1 MFAFSTKRTF
11 LYRSQRSL
19 RLKGSPIHAK
29 VQLKDCMDT
38 VHKIKTEKGVQ
49 NVEIQSTA
57 RPKKT
62 HRARKSTGIKKKY
75 ALPQKSGKSENI
87 NLNMQAKPVFL

>member
-1 MFAFSTKRTF
+1 MA
-11 LYRSQRSL
+11 
-19 RLKGSPIHAK
+19 
-29 VQLKDCMDT
+29 T

-49 NVEIQSTA
+49 NVASQSTA

-62 HRARKSTGIKKKY
+62 HRARKSAGIKKKH

-87 NLNMQAKPVFL
+87 LI